1 MSKKL
6 YVCNECGNVFKED
19 LNNIIEDNVQV
30 FCEKCGTP
38 FSFEGFKLKDEKPEI
53 EKGEELKSK
62 EKSSELYSTILFLN
76 KISWIPIL
84 IVSIILILTP
94 PQFFLGIFG
103 LLVSLYDLKF
113 ISRKIKEYKFDKI
126 VLDSFCFGIM
136 GCIVWGAGVILLI
149 KGILIFFYAFNNLGK
164 EKLKIYD
171 FGLQLKDSLNNFSA
185 VAGFFIILL
194 VLHVI
199 IIGARFM
206 MMGILIIFIFIPL
219 SIITLII
226 DLLVIRKKIKFKQK
240 FDILDSFGII
250 FIGIIGTIFTVAG
263 IFIILKG
270 IVIFFLSFGE
280 PSESEVSMVSPIEDK
295 PEPPKYIEPVQ
306 TFQEKRFEKE
316 IPELKTIEIKKPITP
331 VSYDTPSIKS
341 PQKIKI
347 ETKEEDDILKKGKE
361 KPSIK
366 KEEEIELKLHDS
378 LLPVKDEKDKKL
390 VKEYFAK
397 IFNVLSKDLRNQI
410 YDLKIPK
417 KEKKELLKELA
428 FISKEE
434 QVKYMEAIVH
444 LYQESLPIKLIERIK
459 ELPNVKPEYYV
470 KISEQ
475 LKFMDYDEQVR
486 FVQFLED
493 NA

>member
-6 YVCNECGNVFKED
+6 YVCNECGNVYRED
-19 LNNIIEDNVQV
+19 LNNLIEENVQV

-38 FSFEGFKLKDEKPEI
+38 FSFIGFKLKDEKLEI
-53 EKGEELKSK
+53 EKSGGMKSK
-62 EKSSELYSTILFLN
+62 EKSSGLHSTIILLN
-76 KISWIPIL
+76 KIAWIPIL
-84 IVSIILILTP
+84 IVSIILIFTP
-94 PQFFLGIFG
+94 TQFFLGIFG
-103 LLVSLYDLKF
+103 VIISLYDLKF
-113 ISRKIKEYKFDKI
+113 ISRKIKEYKYDEI
-126 VLDSFCFGIM
+126 VLDSFCIGIM
-136 GCIVWGAGVILLI
+136 GSIVYGAGVILLI
-149 KGILIFFYAFNNLGK
+149 KGILILFYAYYNLRE

-171 FGLQLKDSLNNFSA
+171 FGLQLKNSLNNFSA
-185 VAGFFIILL
+185 LAGFLIILL
-194 VLHVI
+194 LLHAI
-199 IIGARFM
+199 SIGARFM
-206 MMGILIIFIFIPL
+206 MMGFFIIFIIFIPL
-219 SIITLII
+219 SIVALII

-250 FIGIIGTIFTVAG
+250 FIGIIGTIFTAAG

-280 PSESEVSMVSPIEDK
+280 PSEITMISPIEVK

-306 TFQEKRFEKE
+306 PIEEKRFEKE
-316 IPELKTIEIKKPITP
+316 IPELETIEIKKPITP
-331 VSYDTPSIKS
+331 VSYETPPIKL
-341 PQKIKI
+341 PQKKII
-347 ETKEEDDILKKGKE
+347 ETKEEDNILKKGKE
-361 KPSIK
+361 KLSIK
-366 KEEEIELKLHDS
+366 KEEEIEIKLHDS

-397 IFNVLSKDLRNQI
+397 IFNVLSNDLRKQI

-434 QVKYMEAIVH
+434 QVKYIEAIVH

-459 ELPNVKPEYYV
+459 KLPNVKPDYYV

-475 LKFMDYDEQVR
+475 LKFMDYDEQLR
-486 FVQFLED
+486 FVRFLED